1 MTLVALKGLATRKL
15 RAVLTALAIVLG
27 VAMVSGSYV
36 LTDSV
41 QRAFHT
47 IFTSSYDNTDAVIS
61 GKKLVDYSS
70 SGNATVS
77 TALLD
82 RVRRAPGVADAS
94 GVIMDLGGGVTTTK
108 LYDKQGKLIEGS
120 GNPTFGFGID
130 PKAERFNPM
139 RLTAG
144 TWASGAREVVIDK
157 NTADK
162 YDFAVGDRIRASAD
176 AGSFSFRVSGI
187 ARYGNVNTLGGATF
201 AVFDVPTAQR
211 LLEMGNTFTGISVAA
226 KDGVSPE
233 QLVRDLRPLVPGTAV
248 VRTGEQQAQKDERDI
263 AFFVK
268 YIRYFLLAFGFIA
281 LFVGGFVIF
290 NTLSITVAQRTREL
304 ATLRTLGASRRQVLR
319 SVVLEAFAIG
329 LSASVVGLL
338 AGIGLAKG
346 LSTLFAAL
354 ELSLPESGQP
364 VEPRTILVSL
374 LVGTGLTVVAGLIPA
389 IRATRIAPVLAVREG
404 STAASQKLSRVAPV
418 VAAVL
423 GTIAAALLLYGFYAK
438 GVPVGRRILSL
449 VLGTLTMF
457 VGLAA
462 IFSRLV
468 RPIVWLIG
476 KPFGKV
482 GRSAGELA
490 AFNVRRNPAR
500 TASTAAALMIGIT
513 LVTFVSLFGRALQ
526 SSDEN
531 AVRKQVQS
539 DYVVVS
545 PNGWDAFPGVAAEA
559 AKKVPGVELVSHVYS
574 DRGRAAGAN
583 ATVNG
588 VDPRRIA
595 SLFHFEWKEG
605 SDGVVAALG
614 RNDAIVKSDF
624 ARKHGIAVGEP
635 FAFKG
640 ANGKPATFVA
650 RGIYKPEALDAMLG
664 SVIVSQETFRSVLPR
679 PRDQYAFVNVAGGA
693 TDPTT
698 KALEAAFERDQL
710 AKIRDRD
717 AYVAYRA
724 AGFSQ
729 VLNLLYVLLALSVV
743 VSLFGIVN
751 TLALAVF
758 ERTRELGML
767 RAIGMTRRQVRRM
780 VRQESMMTSLLGAA
794 LGLPAGIALA
804 ALAIGSLAKYGVS
817 MSVPVPAMVAF
828 VLVSM
833 LVGVLAAILP
843 ARRAGKL
850 NVLAAVAYE

>member
-1 MTLVALKGLATRKL
+1 MTSVALRGLATRKL

-36 LTDSV
+36 LTDSI

-47 IFTSSYDNTDAVIS
+47 IFTSSYENTDAVIS

-77 TALLD
+77 STLLQQ
-82 RVRRAPGVADAS
+82 VRRQPGVAEAS
-94 GVIMDLGGGVTTTK
+94 GVIMDLSGGVTTTK
-108 LYDKQGKLIEGS
+108 LYDKQGKLIEGN

-130 PKAERFNPM
+130 PQAERFNPL
-139 RLTAG
+139 RLTSGA
-144 TWASGAREVVIDK
+144 WASGPHDVVIDK

-162 YDFAVGDRIRASAD
+162 YHFGVGDKIRASAD
-176 AGSFSFRVSGI
+176 AGTFPFRVSGV
-187 ARYGNVNTLGGATF
+187 AKYGDVETLGGATF

-211 LLEMGNTFTGISVAA
+211 MLKMGNSFTSITVAA
-226 KDGVSPE
+226 KTGVSPA
-233 QLVRDLRPLVPGTAV
+233 QLVRELEPIAPATAV
-248 VRTGEQQAQKDERDI
+248 VRTGEQQAKKDEKDV

-268 YIRYFLLAFGFIA
+268 FIRWFLLAFGFIA

-319 SVVLEAFAIG
+319 SVVLEAFVIG
-329 LSASVVGLL
+329 LVASITGLL

-346 LSTLFAAL
+346 LSALFGAL
-354 ELSLPESGQP
+354 DLALPESGQP
-364 VEPRTILVSL
+364 VEPRTIVVSL
-374 LVGTGLTVVAGLIPA
+374 LLGTVLTVIAGVIPA
-389 IRATRIAPVLAVREG
+389 IRATRVAPIMAVREG
-404 STAASQKLSRVAPV
+404 STAAQQKLSKVAPIA
-418 VAAVL
+418 AAVL
-423 GTIAAALLLYGFYAK
+423 GAIAAALLLYGFYGK
-438 GVPVGRRILSL
+438 GMPVGRRILVL

-468 RPIVWLIG
+468 SPLVWLIG

-482 GRSAGELA
+482 GRSAGQLA
-490 AFNVRRNPAR
+490 AFNVRRNPSR

-513 LVTFVSLFGRALQ
+513 LVTFVSLFARALQ
-526 SSDEN
+526 SSDVN
-531 AVRKQVQS
+531 AIKKQVTA

-545 PNGWDAFPGVAAEA
+545 PNGWDVYPSVAADA
-559 AKKVPGVELVSHVYS
+559 AKRVPGVETVSHVFM
-574 DRGRAAGAN
+574 DRGRAAGAT

-588 VDPRRIA
+588 VDPTQIA
-595 SLFHFEWKEG
+595 SLFHFDWKNG
-605 SDGVVAALG
+605 SDETISSLG
-614 RNDAIVKSDF
+614 RNDAVVKSDY
-624 ARKHGIAVGEP
+624 ASKHGIVVGKP

-640 ANGKPATFVA
+640 PNGKKATLVA
-650 RGIYKPEALDAMLG
+650 RGIYKPQPFDAMLG

-679 PRDQYAFVNVAGGA
+679 PRDQYAFVSVAGGA
-693 TDPTT
+693 SATTT
-698 KALEAAFERDQL
+698 KALEAVFDEQQL

-717 AYVAYRA
+717 AYADYRA
-724 AGFSQ
+724 EGLSQ
-729 VLNLLYVLLALSVV
+729 VLNLLYILLALSVI

-751 TLALAVF
+751 TLALAVY

-780 VRQESMMTSLLGAA
+780 VRQESVITSLLGAA
-794 LGLPAGIALA
+794 LGLPAGVALA

-817 MSVPVPAMVAF
+817 MSLPVGSLIAF
-828 VLVSM
+828 VVVSIV
-833 LVGVLAAILP
+833 VGVLAAILP

-850 NVLAAVAYE
+850 NVLAAVSYE